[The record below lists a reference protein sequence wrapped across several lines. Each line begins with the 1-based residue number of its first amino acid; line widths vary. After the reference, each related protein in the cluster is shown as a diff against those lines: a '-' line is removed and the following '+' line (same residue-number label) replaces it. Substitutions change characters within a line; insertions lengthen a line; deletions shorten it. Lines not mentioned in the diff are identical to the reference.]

1 VCESIDAQYL
11 RSRWVTG
18 NNVWESCLETAQS
31 LSHLC
36 VHIAAV
42 EGIVRWK
49 KLSTVEVP
57 IGRVVCLTQRRRRRR
72 PPPALSPAALL
83 HRPPVSLVMRE

>member
-1 VCESIDAQYL
+1 MVCESIDAQYL

-18 NNVWESCLETAQS
+18 NNVWESCLETAHS

-57 IGRVVCLTQRRRRRR
+57 N
-72 PPPALSPAALL
+72 
-83 HRPPVSLVMRE
+83 